1 MSLLVTHMASQSLG
15 MCSLLTV
22 HMIINLSLSNSVSS
36 AVIQRYLQQV
46 LDAALS
52 ANSQI
57 QSSAVE
63 ILSYT
68 IKQGLA
74 HPLLVSKS

>member
-1 MSLLVTHMASQSLG
+1 MSLLVTRMASRSLG
-15 MCSLLTV
+15 MCSLTV
-22 HMIINLSLSNSVSS
+22 LMITNLSLSNSVSS

-52 ANSQI
+52 ANTQI

-74 HPLLVSKS
+74 HPLLVSNN

>member
-1 MSLLVTHMASQSLG
+1 
-15 MCSLLTV
+15 MCSLKLAKCA
-22 HMIINLSLSNSVSS
+22 IINLSLLNRVSS

-52 ANSQI
+52 PNPQI
-57 QSSAVE
+57 QASAVE

-74 HPLLVSKS
+74 HPLLVSTV

>member
-1 MSLLVTHMASQSLG
+1 
-15 MCSLLTV
+15 MCSLTV
-22 HMIINLSLSNSVSS
+22 LMITNLSLSNSVSS

-52 ANSQI
+52 ANTQI

-74 HPLLVSKS
+74 HPLLVSNN

>member
-1 MSLLVTHMASQSLG
+1 MSLSVTRMASRSLG
-15 MCSLLTV
+15 MCSLTVLT
-22 HMIINLSLSNSVSS
+22 ISNLSLSNSVSS

-52 ANSQI
+52 ANTQI

-74 HPLLVSKS
+74 HPLLVSKI